1 MSLISDKLFP
11 AFLVRLSRDVPMV
24 KLKLDRQSNKP
35 LVEQLVE
42 SFEEWIARSGGGG
55 GSRLPSIRH
64 LAAEH
69 GISRNVVIEA
79 YERLVAHGL
88 VRSRPGS
95 GFYVA
100 ATAPA
105 ALAKASQA
113 SGPLEDFTSD
123 MWNLFQA
130 DENHLKLGCG
140 WLPNHWREGDDLT
153 YAIRQVARQSRSGIF
168 DYSTPLGTLDLRG
181 LIQERMRLLSIGADA
196 NQILMTGGG
205 SHSLDLLVRLL
216 LEPGDVVFVESPG
229 YYNLLGLLR
238 LQRIRV
244 IGVTRL
250 ADGPDIE
257 HLEALLAKHKPKLFF
272 VNSVFQNPTGST
284 LAPTVA
290 HRLLQLA
297 ETHDFQIVEDDIYA
311 DFQHDPSIRLASLD
325 DLNRVIYL
333 GSFSKSLSSSLRVG
347 FIIGRQP
354 LLKPLVDIKMLTSI
368 SASHFAERVVTTM
381 LQNGSYR
388 KLTERLRTKLSE
400 QMATTLTQLKK
411 AGLVLFHEPA
421 GGMFVWARHPAIQS
435 SIQLVEYAKR
445 LRITLSPGHLFL
457 PENGDS
463 PWVRLNVSYM
473 NDARAQSFISE
484 PVERPE

>member
-1 MSLISDKLFP
+1 MMKLELDKH
-11 AFLVRLSRDVPMV
+11 
-24 KLKLDRQSNKP
+24 SNQP

-42 SFEEWIARSGGGG
+42 SFKGWIESNGGGG
-55 GSRLPSIRH
+55 GRRLPSIRQ

-79 YERLVAHGL
+79 YERLVAYGL

-100 ATAPA
+100 ATAPTV
-105 ALAKASQA
+105 LAKTAQSPGQ
-113 SGPLEDFTSD
+113 LEDFTNA
-123 MWNLFQA
+123 MWSLFKA
-130 DENHLKLGCG
+130 DESHLKLGCG

-168 DYSTPLGTLDLRG
+168 DYSTPLGPLDLRG
-181 LIQERMRLLSIGADA
+181 LIQERVRLLGIRADA
-196 NQILMTGGG
+196 HQILMTGGG

-238 LQRIRV
+238 LQRIQV
-244 IGVTRL
+244 IGVPRL
-250 ADGPDIE
+250 AEGPDVE

-284 LAPTVA
+284 LAPAVA

-297 ETHDFQIVEDDIYA
+297 EAHDFQVVEDDIYA
-311 DFQHDPSIRLASLD
+311 DFQHEPSIRLASLD

-347 FIIGRQP
+347 FIIARQP

-400 QMATTLTQLKK
+400 QMASTLTLLKN
-411 AGLVLFHEPA
+411 AGWVLFLEPA
-421 GGMFVWARHPAIQS
+421 GGMFVWAHHPAIQS
-435 SIQLVEYAKR
+435 SIQLVQYAQQWGV
-445 LRITLSPGHLFL
+445 TLSPGHLFL
-457 PENGDS
+457 PEDGDS
-463 PWVRLNVSYM
+463 PWVRLNVAYM
-473 NDARAQSFISE
+473 NDARARSFISK
-484 PVERPE
+484 PAGG